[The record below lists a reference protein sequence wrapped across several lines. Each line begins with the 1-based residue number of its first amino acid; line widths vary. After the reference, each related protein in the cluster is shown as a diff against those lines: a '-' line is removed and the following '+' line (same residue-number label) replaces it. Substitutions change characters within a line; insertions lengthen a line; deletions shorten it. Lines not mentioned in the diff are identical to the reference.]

1 MKPGLTLCMMVKN
14 EAHQLSRCLNSVA
27 SLAPELVIVD
37 TGSTD
42 GTPQMA
48 ADFGARV
55 LPFDFGFVDFSA
67 ARNAGL
73 DCAETAW
80 ILVLDADEVIQP
92 ESLPLVSRVVQGD
105 ENAGYFLKRQNHAS
119 DSPTVTTDHVVRLF
133 PNRRDYR
140 YRGRV
145 HETIDDSIVLCGGRL
160 VESEICIRHDFV
172 SSREVRR
179 KKNYWYIEILKEE
192 LAANP
197 LDDSRLDFLAAE
209 YHQLEMYVEATAVAE
224 RIVELR
230 PRDAR
235 AHLFAGTY
243 HLLFKPDFRQARIDF
258 NNALKLRPG
267 YQEAES
273 FLSSLDSKEAAGG
286 SQSSTLLPSA
296 S

>member
-1 MKPGLTLCMMVKN
+1 MRRGLTLCMMVKN

-27 SLAPELVIVD
+27 SLAPELIVVD

-42 GTPQMA
+42 ITRQIA
-48 ADFGARV
+48 AQHGARV
-55 LPFDFGFVDFSA
+55 IPFDFNFVDFSA

-73 DCAETAW
+73 DCAETDW
-80 ILVLDADEVIQP
+80 ILVLDADEMIQP
-92 ESLPLVSRVVQGD
+92 ESLSLVSSVVQGD
-105 ENAGYFLKRQNHAS
+105 KNAGYFLKRQNHAS
-119 DSPTVTTDHVVRLF
+119 DSSTVTTDYVIRLF

-145 HETIDDSIVLCGGRL
+145 HETIDNSILSGGGRL
-160 VESEICIRHDFV
+160 AESDICIKHDFV
-172 SSREVRR
+172 SSRELRR

-209 YHQLEMYVEATAVAE
+209 YHQLEMFDEATAIAE
-224 RIVELR
+224 QIVKLR
-230 PRDAR
+230 PNDAR

-243 HLLFKPDFRQARIDF
+243 HLLFKPDYKQARIDF

-273 FLSSLDSKEAAGG
+273 FLRSLDSREAAGG